1 MSLINEALKKAQKQ
15 RTGETPEM
23 QAVGGESAA
32 RIARRG
38 QPAGLNALVLRIS
51 LGVVALAVVI
61 TGAVLIMRSPSSA
74 PVSTVPPAATTAT
87 TATPSAPAPSQVP
100 TPATAAAPT
109 ASPATP
115 VTVVFAPVE

>member
-23 QAVGGESAA
+23 PAVGGESAA

-61 TGAVLIMRSPSSA
+61 TGAVLILRRPSA
-74 PVSTVPPAATTAT
+74 PASTVPPAATTAT
-87 TATPSAPAPSQVP
+87 SAPAPAPVT
-100 TPATAAAPT
+100 TPDTSASLAGPAAAP
-109 ASPATP
+109 AAP
-115 VTVVFAPVE
+115 VTVVFAP

>member
-23 QAVGGESAA
+23 PAVGGESAA

-51 LGVVALAVVI
+51 LGVVALVVVI
-61 TGAVLIMRSPSSA
+61 TGAVLILRRPASA
-74 PVSTVPPAATTAT
+74 PVPTVPPAATTTASATPTVPAPAQAT
-87 TATPSAPAPSQVP
+87 TPDTTVSLG
-100 TPATAAAPT
+100 APT
-109 ASPATP
+109 
-115 VTVVFAPVE
+115 